1 MISSNKHDT
10 QNEAVTCDWIK
21 LISKWLVYV
30 PAVTIVLM
38 RGLVLL
44 LLMEWMLPILADA
57 AV

>member
-1 MISSNKHDT
+1 MISSNKHDK
-10 QNEAVTCDWIK
+10 QNEAVTYDWIK

>member
-1 MISSNKHDT
+1 MISK
-10 QNEAVTCDWIK
+10 NEAVTYDWIK